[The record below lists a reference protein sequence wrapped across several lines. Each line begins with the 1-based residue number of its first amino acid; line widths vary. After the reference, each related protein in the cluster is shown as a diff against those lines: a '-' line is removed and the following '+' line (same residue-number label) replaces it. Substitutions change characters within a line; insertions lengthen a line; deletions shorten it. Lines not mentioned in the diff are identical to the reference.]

1 MCVGGSGSS
10 FIYNCQKDSTGTE
23 LTQVVEGLPR
33 GYYRLTA
40 KVGSSEGRKIT
51 MFAGDTTVVVS
62 ASPLGVHY
70 LVEACIEDILVTDG
84 VLPIG
89 IRAGDFYKVDDFR
102 LTLTGYAPVGVP
114 EDVNGDGT
122 VDTQDVLKIYE
133 FIQNSTGEDAASPAD
148 VNGDGSVDTQD
159 VLKVYEYIQVH

>member
-1 MCVGGSGSS
+1 M
-10 FIYNCQKDSTGTE
+10 
-23 LTQVVEGLPR
+23 VEGLPR

-102 LTLTGYAPVGVP
+102 LTLTGYAPVTVP